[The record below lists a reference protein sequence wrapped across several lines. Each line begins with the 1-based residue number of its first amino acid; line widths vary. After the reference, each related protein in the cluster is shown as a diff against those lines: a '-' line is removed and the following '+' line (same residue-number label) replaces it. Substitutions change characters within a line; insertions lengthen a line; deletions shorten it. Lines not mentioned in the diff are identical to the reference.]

1 MARKYRVLRWLK
13 LIAGM
18 GLIGLGLFVLCGNLA
33 DVAGRLSR
41 LVGVRTEWA
50 QAFGG
55 LMAVGLTVLRVWQS
69 YEFDRR
75 ELVLGVCRILISFW
89 PMCLVIAGAVLAGR
103 ASRTNAKNIQE
114 KIQDL
119 SN

>member
-1 MARKYRVLRWLK
+1 MARQYRVLQRLK
-13 LIAGM
+13 LIAGV

-33 DVAGRLSR
+33 DAAGRLSR
-41 LVGVRTEWA
+41 LVGVRAEWG

-55 LMAVGLTVLRVWQS
+55 LMAVGLTVLRVWQC
-69 YEFDRR
+69 YVFDRR

-89 PMCLVIAGAVLAGR
+89 PMCLVIAGAVLTET
-103 ASRTNAKNIQE
+103 ASRTDAKNMQN
-114 KIQDL
+114 KMQDL